1 MRAAAHRAARV
12 RGRAPRSEVFSL
24 VLASKLAPRLRTMLR
39 FRLQRTT
46 LVTTNTPHPHFD
58 DRGTLNWH
66 TRFAEALAEAR
77 RTKKRVFIEMGRE
90 ACGNCR
96 TLVQSVV
103 PRPDV
108 AALLQQHFVAL
119 ASDAD
124 ETEDEVIELAQKL
137 EDAYMLPFV
146 IFVDGTGQFL
156 DGQSGAINPIS
167 FASTLKRVANV
178 P

>member
-1 MRAAAHRAARV
+1 MRV
-12 RGRAPRSEVFSL
+12 RTVFRL
-24 VLASKLAPRLRTMLR
+24 LASALRARLRTMR
-39 FRLQRTT
+39 GFANQGTT
-46 LVTTNTPHPHFD
+46 LVTTNAKHPHFD

-66 TRFAEALAEAR
+66 TRFADALAEAR

-146 IFVDGTGQFL
+146 IFTDGTGQFL
-156 DGQSGAINPIS
+156 EGHSGAINPIS